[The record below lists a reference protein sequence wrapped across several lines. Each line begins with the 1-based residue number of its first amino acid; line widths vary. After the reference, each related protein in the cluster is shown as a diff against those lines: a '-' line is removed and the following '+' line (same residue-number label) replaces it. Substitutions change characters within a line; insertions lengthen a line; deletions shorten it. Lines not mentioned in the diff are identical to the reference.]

1 MKHLISAMQKTEQ
14 LESCCRPSVDFGAQ
28 GIQTMKK
35 TCLVFGS
42 KRTQKSINR
51 TQKSPND
58 LKIQKVYVCDF
69 QIFSVYEQNG
79 MKAPTLIGYVVK
91 HARCSGLTA
100 TYKIL

>member
-1 MKHLISAMQKTEQ
+1 
-14 LESCCRPSVDFGAQ
+14 
-28 GIQTMKK
+28 MKK
-35 TCLVFGS
+35 TRPVFES

-79 MKAPTLIGYVVK
+79 VKAPTLIGYVVK

-100 TYKIL
+100 TYKLKHHTNHIIDEIAMLG